1 MDKEERALLWVMAIT
16 GVISSFFAVFI
27 WLGVNPSLFM
37 HYQVVTEVIL
47 VFAFL
52 IFLVAIIAYLLHR
65 KWKWVIL
72 HFKSPI
78 KTRIDNHYRNRLQ
91 KEIMLELQTE
101 IKIKNVV
108 LADKEKDEVLRVLM
122 ANVVG
127 DIMDKR
133 RPSPN
138 YNALRSRYFK
148 YDEGMELCNMVF
160 TVSKESA
167 EILAKKMT
175 ELANNQKY
183 RKRLYRYSS
192 LFM

>member
-1 MDKEERALLWVMAIT
+1 MQSSRIYSIGNGNGLFFTSRALL
-16 GVISSFFAVFI
+16 
-27 WLGVNPSLFM
+27 
-37 HYQVVTEVIL
+37 
-47 VFAFL
+47 
-52 IFLVAIIAYLLHR
+52 
-65 KWKWVIL
+65 
-72 HFKSPI
+72 
-78 KTRIDNHYRNRLQ
+78 KTKIDNHYRNRLQ

-148 YDEGMELCNMVF
+148 YDEGMKSCNMVF

>member
-1 MDKEERALLWVMAIT
+1 MPYKA
-16 GVISSFFAVFI
+16 VIEFI
-27 WLGVNPSLFM
+27 LIFV
-37 HYQVVTEVIL
+37 
-47 VFAFL
+47 FL
-52 IFLVAIIAYLLHR
+52 IFLVAIIAYLIYWKG
-65 KWKWVIL
+65 KWIIFQL
-72 HFKSPI
+72 KSPI
-78 KTRIDNHYRNRLQ
+78 ETRINNHYRNRLQ

-101 IKIKNVV
+101 IKIKNIV
-108 LADKEKDEVLRVLM
+108 LVDKEKDEVLQLLT

-133 RPSPN
+133 RPSAN
-138 YNALRSRYFK
+138 YNALRPRYFK
-148 YDEGMELCNMVF
+148 YDEGMELCNIVF
-160 TVSKESA
+160 TISKESA